1 MRAVELLYGSMATSA
16 IFAKSPLDRQFRDM
30 RTAAAHVMVSP
41 LTYEAAGRVELGL
54 PAGMAFFD

>member
-1 MRAVELLYGSMATSA
+1 MATSA
-16 IFAKSPLDRQFRDM
+16 IFTKSPLDRQFRDM